1 VDSAGGRAMSAA
13 RTRVSSEGRTRSLR
27 TIAAYEDYAGDYDRL
42 VATAPAPADQAAL
55 RRLVAAVPGGA
66 TILEIGSGPGR
77 EVGVR
82 VRRTDATRAFLA
94 LQARRGKRGTL
105 LNVLTDRLGGPY
117 DGILAMC
124 VLIHIDREHTDLV
137 LRKIARALRR
147 GGAFLVSMRIGRG
160 ETSGDY
166 HTTYWPRRAFAERV
180 EAARLQVT
188 WQARSV
194 DTDGDAWVT
203 LLAVKA

>member
-1 VDSAGGRAMSAA
+1 MSAS
-13 RTRVSSEGRTRSLR
+13 RRRVSSEVRASNRR
-27 TIAAYEDYAGDYDRL
+27 TIASYERYARDYARL
-42 VATAPAPADQAAL
+42 VAPVPSPADEAAL
-55 RRLVAAVPGGA
+55 RRLAAAVPGGA
-66 TILEIGSGPGR
+66 RILEIGSGPGR
-77 EVGVR
+77 EADFLESLGLR

-124 VLIHIDREHTDLV
+124 VLIHVDRDHTDLV

-147 GGAFLVSMRIGRG
+147 RGVFLVSVRRGRG
-160 ETSGDY
+160 ETTGDY
-166 HTTYWPRRAFAERV
+166 HTIYWQRPAF
-180 EAARLQVT
+180 AARLEAAGLRVT

-194 DTDGDAWVT
+194 DSDGDPWLT
-203 LLAVKA
+203 FLAVKS